1 MNILKKCKKIIRL
14 KQMKKK
20 KKQLDG
26 YFLTQNIDKKL
37 HIEVQ
42 FQEIFKIILV
52 ELLLLKI
59 KKLEMK
65 IKNKEENL

>member
-20 KKQLDG
+20 KSNLM
-26 YFLTQNIDKKL
+26 NIDKKL